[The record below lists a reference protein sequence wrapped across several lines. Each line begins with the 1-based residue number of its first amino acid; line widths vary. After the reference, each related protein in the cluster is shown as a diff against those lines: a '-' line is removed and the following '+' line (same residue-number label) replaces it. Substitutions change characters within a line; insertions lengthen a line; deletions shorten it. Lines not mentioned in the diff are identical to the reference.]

1 MLALHPVAH
10 EGVQCIVIDPSLKQK
25 QWREDRALVLVGPTA
40 ASLPQ
45 HWLPF
50 FFLCPV
56 LCLLSRPPVDTDRA
70 KLLFFVDLGWFQL
83 FLVYLRVMRRN
94 YSVSPSGISMQI
106 LNNIEGTHR
115 QERDAQ
121 RWVHRRGK
129 PSTCSHRPPALSTLA

>member
-1 MLALHPVAH
+1 MCFALQPVAH
-10 EGVQCIVIDPSLKQK
+10 EGVCCIVIDPSPKQK
-25 QWREDRALVLVGPTA
+25 QWREDSALGFPTA

-50 FFLCPV
+50 LCLV

-94 YSVSPSGISMQI
+94 YSVSSSGI
-106 LNNIEGTHR
+106 
-115 QERDAQ
+115 
-121 RWVHRRGK
+121 
-129 PSTCSHRPPALSTLA
+129 